1 MGAITEALAALAKAD
16 VPLLLIGGNALQA
29 FGYTRA
35 TMDVD
40 CLIATESSER
50 LKEVLG
56 ANGFPWSGSMAQ
68 FHEFWYQGE
77 KDGPP
82 IHAMRVDSATFEKM
96 WSRSI
101 PSELSGIPLR
111 VPCLPHLLAL
121 KLFSAKQNEAR
132 YGKDF
137 QDVCILLQLN
147 PGKISREELGQ
158 VCQQYAS
165 QRAINELKAQGY
177 L

>member
-1 MGAITEALAALAKAD
+1 MGAIAEALAALAKAD

-35 TMDVD
+35 TLDVD
-40 CLIATESSER
+40 CLIASESYER

-56 ANGFPWSGSMAQ
+56 ANGFPWAGGMALS
-68 FHEFWYQGE
+68 HEFWHHGD
-77 KDGPP
+77 KNGPP
-82 IHAMRVDSATFEKM
+82 IHAMRVDSTTFEKM

-101 PSELSGIPLR
+101 PSEVSGIPLR

-121 KLFSAKQNEAR
+121 KLFSAKQNPTR
-132 YGKDF
+132 HNKDF
-137 QDVCILLQLN
+137 QDVCILLQMN
-147 PGKISREELGQ
+147 SDKISREELQQ
-158 VCQQYAS
+158 VCEQYAS
-165 QRAINELKAQGY
+165 QRAMDELKHAGY

>member
-1 MGAITEALAALAKAD
+1 MGAIAEALAALAKAD

-35 TMDVD
+35 TLDVD
-40 CLIATESSER
+40 CLIAVESAER

-56 ANGFPWSGSMAQ
+56 ANGFPWVGGMAL
-68 FHEFWYQGE
+68 FHEFWHHGR
-77 KDGPP
+77 KDESP
-82 IHAMRVDSATFEKM
+82 IHAMRVDATTFGKM

-101 PSELSGIPLR
+101 PAEISGIPLR

-121 KLFSAKQNEAR
+121 KLFSAKQNPKR
-132 YGKDF
+132 HNKDF
-137 QDVCILLQLN
+137 QDVCILLQKN
-147 PGKISREELGQ
+147 PDKISREELGQ

-165 QRAINELKAQGY
+165 QEAVNELRLQGF